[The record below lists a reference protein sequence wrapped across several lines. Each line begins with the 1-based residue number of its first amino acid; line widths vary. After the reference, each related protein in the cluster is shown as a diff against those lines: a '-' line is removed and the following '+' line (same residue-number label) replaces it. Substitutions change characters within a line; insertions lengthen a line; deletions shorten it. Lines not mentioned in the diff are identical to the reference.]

1 MFSVF
6 TSVFTKPE
14 FSALSIPQNLFGN
27 KCAKFESFYV
37 NRESYNI
44 EIHKHFL
51 CYLEKMR
58 NGIQSVQ
65 KAKNCT
71 VL

>member
-1 MFSVF
+1 MVSVF

-44 EIHKHFL
+44 EI
-51 CYLEKMR
+51 R
-58 NGIQSVQ
+58 
-65 KAKNCT
+65 
-71 VL
+71 